1 MAAGRR
7 NSGTAGDFL
16 IMDEALKI
24 NCRKCHAKLDLSDF
38 TPFDQVPCPECGAML
53 RVPMRFERYLLEKI
67 CGKGGNS
74 VVYRALEPDLAR
86 RVAIKVEENDGSS
99 DTTEEQSE
107 TALNFINA
115 ARISG
120 KINHPGVLPIYN
132 CGTFEGRVFLVMRY
146 MEHGDLEH
154 LMKQALLPHPKK
166 ILGWIASLI
175 PMLIECRN
183 NNIVHHD
190 IKPANIMLTAE
201 DEAKLG
207 DWDIAD
213 CREKGD
219 FSTPCSMWASPI
231 YTSPERIFSGGEDY
245 RGDIFSLGVTIYE
258 LLSGVAPFGLHG
270 DTEMIYERRKNM
282 HFQSLSALVPQ
293 TPPVLS
299 VLVASMLDFF
309 PENRPDYEE
318 ISSILD
324 SVITGSQMFDTS
336 TAEK

>member
-1 MAAGRR
+1 MAE
-7 NSGTAGDFL
+7 S
-16 IMDEALKI
+16 LKI
-24 NCRKCHAKLDLSDF
+24 NCRKCHAKLDLGDF
-38 TPFDQVPCPECGAML
+38 TPFETVPCPECGAML

-74 VVYRALEPDLAR
+74 IVYRALEPDLAR
-86 RVAIKVEENDGSS
+86 RVAIKIEQKKESAEEDDG
-99 DTTEEQSE
+99 QSE
-107 TALNFINA
+107 IAEGFINA

-132 CGTFEGRVFLVMRY
+132 CGTFDGKAFLVMRY
-146 MEHGDLEH
+146 MEHGDLERM
-154 LMKQALLPHPKK
+154 MKQELLPGPGK
-166 ILGWIASLI
+166 ILSWINSLI
-175 PMLIECRN
+175 PVLIECRN

-190 IKPANIMLTAE
+190 IKPANILLTAE
-201 DEAKLG
+201 DDVKLG

-213 CREKGD
+213 HRTKGD
-219 FSTPCSMWASPI
+219 FSASRSMWASPI

-258 LLSGVAPFGLHG
+258 LLSGIAPFGLHG
-270 DTEMIYERRKNM
+270 GTEMIYERRKDM

-299 VLVASMLDFF
+299 VLVAAMLDFF

-324 SVITGSQMFDTS
+324 SVITGSQMCLKKDPS
-336 TAEK
+336 APEK

>member
-1 MAAGRR
+1 MTD
-7 NSGTAGDFL
+7 S
-16 IMDEALKI
+16 LKI
-24 NCRKCHAKLDLSDF
+24 NCRNCHSKLDLGAF
-38 TPFDQVPCPECGAML
+38 PPFEKVPCPECGALL

-86 RVAIKVEENDGSS
+86 RVAIKVEEKKESS
-99 DTTEEQSE
+99 EEFEGQSE
-107 TALNFINA
+107 VADSFINA

-120 KINHPGVLPIYN
+120 RINHSAVLPVYN
-132 CGTFEGRVFLVMRY
+132 CGTFEGKAFLVMRY

-154 LMKQALLPHPKK
+154 LMKHSLLPGPGK
-166 ILGWIASLI
+166 ILSWINSLI
-175 PMLIECRN
+175 PALIECRN

-213 CREKGD
+213 IREKGD
-219 FSTPCSMWASPI
+219 FTTPCSMWASPI

-270 DTEMIYERRKNM
+270 GTETIYERRKNM
-282 HFQSLSALVPQ
+282 HFQSLSVLVPQ
-293 TPPVLS
+293 APPVLAL
-299 VLVASMLDFF
+299 LVAAMLDFS

-318 ISSILD
+318 IFSILNT
-324 SVITGSQMFDTS
+324 VITGSQMGAMNDP
-336 TAEK
+336 AAPEK